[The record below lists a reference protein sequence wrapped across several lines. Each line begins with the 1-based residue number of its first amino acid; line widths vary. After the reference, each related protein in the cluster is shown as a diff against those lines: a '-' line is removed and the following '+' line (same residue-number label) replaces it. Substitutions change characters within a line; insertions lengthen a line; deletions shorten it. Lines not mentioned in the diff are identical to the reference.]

1 MKKQKG
7 FYDRYR
13 EEQLQKQ
20 KEENLRRKYNIS
32 DDKYIVIE
40 NSRFDKFLYH
50 ISNFMTIIIKI
61 ITYSSILI
69 LAGIGSTVILNEPLR
84 NTFFE
89 VIKTIF

>member
-20 KEENLRRKYNIS
+20 KEENLRRKYNVS

>member
-7 FYDRYR
+7 FYDRYK

-20 KEENLRRKYNIS
+20 KEQNLRKKYNIA

-40 NSRFDKFLYH
+40 NPKFDKFLYH
-50 ISNFMTIIIKI
+50 LSNFITIIVKI
-61 ITYSSILI
+61 ALYSSILL
-69 LAGIGSTVILNEPLR
+69 LAGIGATVILNEPLR

-89 VIKTIF
+89 LIKTNF